1 MFIKNGKIKF
11 FIQSA
16 TFLFHLQA
24 SLFVRSLALFKRD
37 WIQPRHISFLATCR
51 QTRRWR
57 STLKIFGI
65 AGLPESRDDWTIG
78 SSVWRQLPK
87 YLQAASVVASWNNL
101 QTTSHLSNGQMASAQ
116 TWARADSI

>member
-16 TFLFHLQA
+16 TFLFYLRA

-37 WIQPRHISFLATCR
+37 WIQPRHISFLATCHR
-51 QTRRWR
+51 TRRWM

-65 AGLPESRDDWTIG
+65 ADLPEMRDDWTIG
-78 SSVWRQLPK
+78 SNLWRKLSN
-87 YLQAASVVASWNNL
+87 YLQAASVASWNNL
-101 QTTSHLSNGQMASAQ
+101 QTTSNLSDGKWLKLGAH
-116 TWARADSI
+116 